1 MIGVARVLFVLVSC
15 AAVAAMMVGL
25 AAIGEP
31 QTSWLICDIMG
42 FESVCR

>member
-1 MIGVARVLFVLVSC
+1 MVKALFYTFGIALWGLMI
-15 AAVAAMMVGL
+15 VGL
-25 AAIGEP
+25 ASIGEP